1 MAHGV
6 GVQRV
11 TADGVVGRSG
21 LPVRVYEVTWLSD
34 TTAGYVGLRNG
45 TGTSSDLQFYLDGTA
60 SKTKTQAFR
69 EGLLFTDGCY
79 CDIDANVTWA
89 VVSYT
94 TEAQDK
100 LSN

>member
-1 MAHGV
+1 MAHSV

-45 TGTSSDLQFYLDGTA
+45 TTTASDLQFYLDGTA
-60 SKTKTQAFR
+60 DKTKTQMFN
-69 EGLLFTDGCY
+69 EGLLFANGCY

-89 VVSYT
+89 VVSYS
-94 TEAQDK
+94 TEA
-100 LSN
+100 